1 MWACGPW
8 HWEANPGLTRLEQE
22 ELAFMKSSLKREID
36 DAPPVE
42 DQSLHGQEKAIR
54 RAYRSLEG
62 HLMVKFDFQMRIL
75 NLAKEALVKGDGLGA
90 EGWADEEEEEENATK
105 TGGRELPW
113 DPGWRGA
120 WDRPGT
126 SRASDDILPPVGT
139 RATVVQNQFEEYA
152 LEEGV
157 RFDDPDQAYFV
168 GHTLHGFRE
177 AFAANW
183 SQFLREASF
192 VPRGIARN
200 EESWQNCG
208 RPLQSYSHSADSRG
222 YQVELDGAGSAEARL
237 AETSRQLARQA
248 LAQIAGML
256 HHCGAPEGQRAKG
269 GRDPPLAGPVPES
282 GNTAAWVEMHL
293 KASLFKKVSRN
304 LRALFA
310 GHTTSLLESCAIGA
324 DREARA
330 ALLELNLE
338 TWTGGAKMMSWLSAL
353 EHLSTPPFGDGANRA
368 DVAQVYINLKVTP
381 TMARAYLRPHRPE
394 ELRAA
399 HAAAAGARALAV
411 PLHCQE
417 SGNLKR
423 TQLERLWEEY
433 NFGPLVEEAY
443 PCDPCGLQALGER
456 RDGMAF
462 HVGLSLFL
470 EFHIGRGGELLD
482 RRAEPDKTVLKAL
495 RGLLNLQQVLA
506 RPAFMAS
513 SSSGAMEGWRQAVT
527 DLEEAVWKGIAF
539 PELHTAAGQ
548 LMAEL
553 AVKGFLPEVFA
564 AAMEHPPVVGAAGT
578 TLPQGREPSDVTA
591 PRAPRFQGMSIPGY
605 NMKPLQR
612 FEERALRLWGD
623 EEVEENWDPIRLGLS
638 YIDLTPACDLPL
650 QVAMCFLSAALWLW
664 RGLELL
670 GDDCGGDAW
679 LDLYIFEDI
688 WAAPP
693 SAKKLAMQYSL
704 KRAILELVDYA
715 ANMAEHQL
723 LPGARLAVQRVGF
736 LLLRKVTARFG
747 APEDGT
753 KVLAQLKRFFAAARV
768 NPLWSVPLLP
778 VADAVFIDILAGK
791 LHSAYLEKLHESD
804 AQVWIAVLP
813 HAVPE
818 YTLYEAALLGGS
830 EVNVTYARYEVM
842 GALLRDTQRTW
853 QEVESLLTGGPFQQ
867 DAAGF
872 ALGRASLAEGSGPS
886 RAEFAAVRGLR
897 IDASTGQASL
907 ILARPSAQAKALLSL
922 QDIAA
927 VLSLPDTEPLALMLD
942 PPSQKGAGMA
952 QYPHHPF
959 QKAAVSPG
967 RGAGIEEALV
977 QAALA
982 VQHLASGTEVSF
994 RAPFPTRPCDE
1005 GVCRVLPKALREKL
1019 QPIRQLRTE
1028 AWDVPSRLVLEC
1040 PRIPYWQAPAGN
1052 IMEIRFGDPKLEVHA
1067 GQPLRELNEE
1077 EFRKWPVGRLQ
1088 FALNQ
1093 VEKDGDR
1100 LAERKE
1106 DLPLEDPGVGR
1117 KTWGLGNQELGSNR
1131 LEQLPALEKQELVD
1145 RLLRA
1150 AERGL
1155 LIEDDEETGEP
1166 LVRFSRRLTHL
1177 LPQVGRRWPHLA
1189 RLGPLCAVRAA
1200 GLILQNQLQ
1209 QMNESV
1215 KEQQDFGFASE
1226 LGSPENAW
1234 QQQEEAWRGI
1244 LAEVHAGVLRQQ
1256 GFVDLDPG
1264 RCFEAET
1271 EGTRSFARCCSVGD
1285 HAEECFGEALSADR
1299 CCGRARRAEGPG
1311 RDLVA
1316 AAAAQLGGASSRRP
1330 PPEVLIPVVDRWL
1343 KDPAGLSSGETNSM
1357 AVVRLLVEEVQ
1368 PQVKAMQNQLSAPV
1382 EKLSADL
1389 QALSSTKRAT
1399 LSAQAAQAEAWLPA
1413 PALLASGGR
1422 RSLYAT
1428 VALSPQLLPLE
1439 PDEAL
1444 AAAENLAQAT
1454 PGAWPEVPLEDLA
1467 EAKLQ
1472 LKAAQAAARAAQS
1485 SPKIRAVYE
1494 ATRLLKRLDEKTE
1507 ELEERTSAKE
1517 PEDSLS
1523 ECLAGW
1529 RDVSEVKQLTSGS
1542 HIRVRRRHGED
1553 MTSAELRVE
1562 TKLVATGEP
1571 GTMYTVW
1578 EVTALDSS
1586 QVQYLDLLQPGTTV
1600 SVPCEATAQPQP
1612 PERLEDEANFSEEG
1626 EVLLRTAEGWP
1637 GCIEVGVSTRAAGST
1652 RGLFVNLGALGV
1664 EQGCFQN
1671 DCSHS
1676 DHFEAAS
1683 PARCAEVCQRIAACG
1698 AWTFWEATGT
1708 CWLRANFLAR
1718 MEKGAVSGA
1727 AACVPPVIAGKAPT
1741 LFALV
1746 TGKSGTTP
1754 PAVWEEWD
1762 LVAALEEFGH
1772 LTLSEIQRLPS
1783 SSRQRTALRVAAK
1796 ATHETT
1802 HGWR

>member
-1 MWACGPW
+1 
-8 HWEANPGLTRLEQE
+8 
-22 ELAFMKSSLKREID
+22 
-36 DAPPVE
+36 
-42 DQSLHGQEKAIR
+42 
-54 RAYRSLEG
+54 
-62 HLMVKFDFQMRIL
+62 MRIL

-105 TGGRELPW
+105 TGGRELP
-113 DPGWRGA
+113 
-120 WDRPGT
+120 GT
-126 SRASDDILPPVGT
+126 SRASDDILKQIHGW
-139 RATVVQNQFEEYA
+139 QEYA

-177 AFAANW
+177 TFAANW
-183 SQFLREASF
+183 SQFLREELAELW
-192 VPRGIARN
+192 PAAA
-200 EESWQNCG
+200 E
-208 RPLQSYSHSADSRG
+208 LQ
-222 YQVELDGAGSAEARL
+222 YQVELDGAGSAEARAHSVRL

-256 HHCGAPEGQRAKG
+256 HHCG

-293 KASLFKKVSRN
+293 KVSRN

-310 GHTTSLLESCAIGA
+310 GHTSSLLESCAIGA

-338 TWTGGAKMMSWLSAL
+338 AL

-368 DVAQVYINLKVTP
+368 DVAQ
-381 TMARAYLRPHRPE
+381 

-443 PCDPCGLQALGER
+443 PCDPCGLQ
-456 RDGMAF
+456 
-462 HVGLSLFL
+462 GLSLFL

-804 AQVWIAVLP
+804 AQVLP

-1093 VEKDGDR
+1093 VEK
-1100 LAERKE
+1100 
-1106 DLPLEDPGVGR
+1106 
-1117 KTWGLGNQELGSNR
+1117 ELGSNR

-1215 KEQQDFGFASE
+1215 KEQQEGFRQASE
-1226 LGSPENAW
+1226 QHGQGVQ

-1529 RDVSEVKQLTSGS
+1529 RDVAEVKQLTSGS

-1600 SVPCEATAQPQP
+1600 SIPCEATAQPQP

-1718 MEKGAVSGA
+1718 MKKGAVSGA

-1762 LVAALEEFGH
+1762 LVATLEEFGH

-1802 HGWR
+1802 DGWR

>member
-1 MWACGPW
+1 
-8 HWEANPGLTRLEQE
+8 
-22 ELAFMKSSLKREID
+22 
-36 DAPPVE
+36 
-42 DQSLHGQEKAIR
+42 
-54 RAYRSLEG
+54 
-62 HLMVKFDFQMRIL
+62 
-75 NLAKEALVKGDGLGA
+75 
-90 EGWADEEEEEENATK
+90 
-105 TGGRELPW
+105 
-113 DPGWRGA
+113 
-120 WDRPGT
+120 
-126 SRASDDILPPVGT
+126 
-139 RATVVQNQFEEYA
+139 
-152 LEEGV
+152 
-157 RFDDPDQAYFV
+157 
-168 GHTLHGFRE
+168 
-177 AFAANW
+177 
-183 SQFLREASF
+183 
-192 VPRGIARN
+192 
-200 EESWQNCG
+200 
-208 RPLQSYSHSADSRG
+208 
-222 YQVELDGAGSAEARL
+222 
-237 AETSRQLARQA
+237 
-248 LAQIAGML
+248 
-256 HHCGAPEGQRAKG
+256 
-269 GRDPPLAGPVPES
+269 
-282 GNTAAWVEMHL
+282 
-293 KASLFKKVSRN
+293 
-304 LRALFA
+304 
-310 GHTTSLLESCAIGA
+310 
-324 DREARA
+324 
-330 ALLELNLE
+330 
-338 TWTGGAKMMSWLSAL
+338 
-353 EHLSTPPFGDGANRA
+353 
-368 DVAQVYINLKVTP
+368 
-381 TMARAYLRPHRPE
+381 
-394 ELRAA
+394 
-399 HAAAAGARALAV
+399 
-411 PLHCQE
+411 
-417 SGNLKR
+417 
-423 TQLERLWEEY
+423 
-433 NFGPLVEEAY
+433 
-443 PCDPCGLQALGER
+443 
-456 RDGMAF
+456 
-462 HVGLSLFL
+462 
-470 EFHIGRGGELLD
+470 
-482 RRAEPDKTVLKAL
+482 
-495 RGLLNLQQVLA
+495 
-506 RPAFMAS
+506 MAS

-804 AQVWIAVLP
+804 AQVLP

-1189 RLGPLCAVRAA
+1189 RTSPGEAKRPRRGKTCQRHCSLFLEGTCLGRVEAA
-1200 GLILQNQLQ
+1200 YLL
-1209 QMNESV
+1209 ST
-1215 KEQQDFGFASE
+1215 
-1226 LGSPENAW
+1226 
-1234 QQQEEAWRGI
+1234 WRT
-1244 LAEVHAGVLRQQ
+1244 LLLFVFHAGP
-1256 GFVDLDPG
+1256 FV
-1264 RCFEAET
+1264 
-1271 EGTRSFARCCSVGD
+1271 
-1285 HAEECFGEALSADR
+1285 
-1299 CCGRARRAEGPG
+1299 
-1311 RDLVA
+1311 
-1316 AAAAQLGGASSRRP
+1316 SR
-1330 PPEVLIPVVDRWL
+1330 
-1343 KDPAGLSSGETNSM
+1343 
-1357 AVVRLLVEEVQ
+1357 
-1368 PQVKAMQNQLSAPV
+1368 
-1382 EKLSADL
+1382 
-1389 QALSSTKRAT
+1389 
-1399 LSAQAAQAEAWLPA
+1399 
-1413 PALLASGGR
+1413 
-1422 RSLYAT
+1422 
-1428 VALSPQLLPLE
+1428 
-1439 PDEAL
+1439 
-1444 AAAENLAQAT
+1444 
-1454 PGAWPEVPLEDLA
+1454 
-1467 EAKLQ
+1467 
-1472 LKAAQAAARAAQS
+1472 
-1485 SPKIRAVYE
+1485 
-1494 ATRLLKRLDEKTE
+1494 
-1507 ELEERTSAKE
+1507 
-1517 PEDSLS
+1517 
-1523 ECLAGW
+1523 
-1529 RDVSEVKQLTSGS
+1529 
-1542 HIRVRRRHGED
+1542 
-1553 MTSAELRVE
+1553 
-1562 TKLVATGEP
+1562 
-1571 GTMYTVW
+1571 
-1578 EVTALDSS
+1578 
-1586 QVQYLDLLQPGTTV
+1586 
-1600 SVPCEATAQPQP
+1600 
-1612 PERLEDEANFSEEG
+1612 
-1626 EVLLRTAEGWP
+1626 
-1637 GCIEVGVSTRAAGST
+1637 
-1652 RGLFVNLGALGV
+1652 
-1664 EQGCFQN
+1664 
-1671 DCSHS
+1671 
-1676 DHFEAAS
+1676 
-1683 PARCAEVCQRIAACG
+1683 
-1698 AWTFWEATGT
+1698 
-1708 CWLRANFLAR
+1708 
-1718 MEKGAVSGA
+1718 
-1727 AACVPPVIAGKAPT
+1727 
-1741 LFALV
+1741 
-1746 TGKSGTTP
+1746 
-1754 PAVWEEWD
+1754 
-1762 LVAALEEFGH
+1762 
-1772 LTLSEIQRLPS
+1772 
-1783 SSRQRTALRVAAK
+1783 
-1796 ATHETT
+1796 
-1802 HGWR
+1802 